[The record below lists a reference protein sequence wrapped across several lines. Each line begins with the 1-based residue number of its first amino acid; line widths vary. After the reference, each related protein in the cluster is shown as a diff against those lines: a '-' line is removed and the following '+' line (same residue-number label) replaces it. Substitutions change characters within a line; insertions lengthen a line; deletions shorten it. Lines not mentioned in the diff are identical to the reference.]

1 MNYTLQPGD
10 TMWAIARKFGIK
22 LVDLIDANPQIS
34 DPSKILPGQV
44 IFVPLPG
51 QIFFAPFIQVTPTPT
66 PTVTPTPTR
75 TPTPTPIVPIPVPC
89 PILSLGSTGLETFL
103 LQTLLWEAGFYQ
115 GLIDGIFGLRT
126 QDAVTR
132 FQRNKGLQATGIADV
147 ATWRALGVICG
158 PLPPAPSPTPAPV
171 PCPRLALGSRERAV
185 FLLQVLLREHG
196 YNPGRIDGSF
206 GTMTEA
212 AVRQFQTDEHLPVT
226 GVVDVIT
233 WEALGVKCPAV
244 TPTPTATP
252 TPTPTPTPTIT
263 PTPTPTRTPIP
274 TPTPT
279 VIPPMEICPR
289 LALGSRGPAVAR
301 LQMLLRRAGF
311 YPGVIDGFFGSLTE
325 SAVKNFQGCKG
336 LMVTGLVDEATWLA
350 LGVVCRIES
359 IWFYR
364 TGPEGYQSL
373 SANAGKID
381 VLVPFWYN
389 ITATGDI
396 EGTAEDRVVA
406 LAKER
411 KVPLFASVS
420 NFKNNI
426 YSPEL
431 VHAVLFNLEI
441 REKTIR
447 NIGQLLKDKGFAG
460 VNIDFE
466 FIPPED
472 RIRFNTFMR
481 DLYCYLNSMDFKV
494 TVSLPAKTMEDP
506 DNTYSGAYDFAIL
519 SFFSD
524 QVFVLSYDEH
534 WYGGESGPIAS
545 IGWLRR
551 VMGFALNRIPR
562 MKLKMGIA
570 VYGFDWPENG
580 VVTSSPTGPRNC

>member
-1 MNYTLQPGD
+1 M
-10 TMWAIARKFGIK
+10 
-22 LVDLIDANPQIS
+22 
-34 DPSKILPGQV
+34 
-44 IFVPLPG
+44 
-51 QIFFAPFIQVTPTPT
+51 
-66 PTVTPTPTR
+66 
-75 TPTPTPIVPIPVPC
+75 
-89 PILSLGSTGLETFL
+89 

-115 GLIDGIFGLRT
+115 GRIDGIFGLRT
-126 QDAVTR
+126 QDAVIR
-132 FQRNKGLQATGIADV
+132 FQRNKGLPPTGIADV

-158 PLPPAPSPTPAPV
+158 PLPPAPSPTPVPV

-196 YNPGRIDGSF
+196 YNPGPIDGFF
-206 GTMTEA
+206 GFRTEA

-226 GVVDVIT
+226 GVVDLIT
-233 WEALGVKCPAV
+233 WEALGIKCPAV

-252 TPTPTPTPTIT
+252 TRT
-263 PTPTPTRTPIP
+263 PTPTPTRTPTPTPTRTP

-279 VIPPMEICPR
+279 PTPTRTPTPIPTVTPKPPVEICPR

-301 LQMLLRRAGF
+301 LQILLRRAGF
-311 YPGVIDGFFGSLTE
+311 YPGVIDGFFGPLTE
-325 SAVKNFQGCKG
+325 AAVKDFQDCKG
-336 LMVTGLVDEATWLA
+336 LPVTGLVDEATWQA

-373 SANAGKID
+373 LANAEKID

-411 KVPLFASVS
+411 RIPIYASVS
-420 NFKNNI
+420 NFKNNT

-431 VHAVLFNLEI
+431 VHSVLANPEI
-441 REKTIR
+441 RVKTIE
-447 NIGQLLKDKGFAG
+447 NIARLLKDKGYAG

-466 FIPPED
+466 FVPPED

-481 DLYCYLNSMDFKV
+481 DLYCYLNSMDFRV
-494 TVSLPAKTMEDP
+494 TISLPAKTMEDP
-506 DNTYSGAYDFAIL
+506 NNTFSGAYDFAIL

-534 WYGGESGPIAS
+534 WYGGEPGPIAS

-580 VVTSSPTGPRNC
+580 VATSLSYAQAVSLAQAQGVTIQYDPVAQAPHFTYVKDGVRHHVWFEDARSFQAKLELLRELNLPGFAAWRIGLEDSGVWKLL